1 MKKIRTIVLAAF
13 AALSMS
19 ASAQEP
25 FATFYLQYNPTQF
38 HHKEIYGADT
48 KDYFNQ
54 VAIGYNYATPLFG
67 IPLYLEFGGA
77 FQYSFKSGDGYKVN
91 MLAGKIP
98 VNLLYSF
105 DVSESVRIQPYAG
118 TYGRFN
124 FLAKTKPDE
133 EEAINWFDSPQ
144 DGKRFQMGL
153 QGGIKFVFSDVVIG
167 GGYYYDLMNIMSD
180 SHFEGFEITIGM
192 QL

>member
-98 VNLLYSF
+98 VAAQDAELSSGGVDDGF
-105 DVSESVRIQPYAG
+105 QHDDP
-118 TYGRFN
+118 
-124 FLAKTKPDE
+124 
-133 EEAINWFDSPQ
+133 SP
-144 DGKRFQMGL
+144 
-153 QGGIKFVFSDVVIG
+153 SDVI
-167 GGYYYDLMNIMSD
+167 SD
-180 SHFEGFEITIGM
+180 IRRPPRPGSSRRARCSPCSAWSS
-192 QL
+192 